1 MVLNSFRES
10 WSNPMPSGA
19 RGTYEP
25 PDDVHIFD
33 GSEEDDDVEGSRLPL
48 LIVIALFVLAAF
60 AGVVWM
66 AYTQGVQ
73 RGRTDAPRTIT
84 AQAGPAKVAPNADQ
98 AGGTPYKGL
107 KIYEQAAPSDEAS
120 DHQSAP
126 PPVNPDVNTQAPAQP
141 ETTVATPP
149 PPPADTAANTEPPL
163 SVAKS
168 ITPPP
173 VKTIAPPAAAPAPPP
188 KKVVA
193 AVPKPVVK
201 TTPPPATAPIEATA
215 PPAQL
220 GTKVAAAPAATG
232 GAYVLQIGAY
242 KSEAEAD
249 AAWKTYSSKHAGT
262 LSGYSKDV
270 KQVDLGAK
278 GTWYRLRVGSF
289 ADKNAAAALCAKLT
303 ADGGACFPAK

>member
-1 MVLNSFRES
+1 
-10 WSNPMPSGA
+10 MPSA

-25 PDDVHIFD
+25 PDDIHVFD

-60 AGVVWM
+60 GGVVWM

-73 RGRTDAPRTIT
+73 RGRVEAPKTIV
-84 AQAGPAKVAPNADQ
+84 AQNGPAKVAPTEDQ

-107 KIYEQAAPSDEAS
+107 KIFQQPAPADEAS

-126 PPVNPDVNTQAPAQP
+126 PPTNPDVNTQAPSEP
-141 ETTVATPP
+141 ETGVVTPQSSAPAETPP
-149 PPPADTAANTEPPL
+149 AQTATADKEPPL
-163 SVAKS
+163 AVAKS
-168 ITPPP
+168 ITPP
-173 VKTIAPPAAAPAPPP
+173 KTVTPPPPKATPAPQKVAAAP
-188 KKVVA
+188 KV
-193 AVPKPVVK
+193 
-201 TTPPPATAPIEATA
+201 TPPLATTQATSA
-215 PPAQL
+215 PAQL
-220 GTKVAAAPAATG
+220 GTKVATDTAPAPATHTAPAAG

-249 AAWKTYSSKHAGT
+249 AAWKTYSGKHSGT
-262 LSGYSKDV
+262 LGGYSKDV

-303 ADGGACFPAK
+303 AEGGACFPAK

>member
-1 MVLNSFRES
+1 
-10 WSNPMPSGA
+10 MPSA

-25 PDDVHIFD
+25 PDDIHIFD
-33 GSEEDDDVEGSRLPL
+33 GSEEDDDIEGSRLPL

-60 AGVVWM
+60 GGVVWM

-73 RGRTDAPRTIT
+73 RGRGDAPKTIV
-84 AQAGPAKVAPNADQ
+84 AQSGPAKVAATGDQ

-107 KIYEQAAPSDEAS
+107 KIFQQPAPADEAA

-126 PPVNPDVNTQAPAQP
+126 PPSNPDVNTQAPAEP
-141 ETTVATPP
+141 ETSVVQHEPP
-149 PPPADTAANTEPPL
+149 PSTQANTSTEPPL

-168 ITPPP
+168 ITPP
-173 VKTIAPPAAAPAPPP
+173 KAMTPPPQKVAATPKVTQPKAAAP
-188 KKVVA
+188 
-193 AVPKPVVK
+193 
-201 TTPPPATAPIEATA
+201 EASS

-220 GTKVAAAPAATG
+220 GAKVATNTEPPPVTHTAPVAG

-249 AAWKTYSSKHAGT
+249 AAWKSYLSKHAGA
-262 LSGYSKDV
+262 LSGYARDV

-289 ADKNAAAALCAKLT
+289 ADKSAAAALCAKLT
-303 ADGGACFPAK
+303 AEGGACFPAK